1 MIYFIIFAFSFL
13 FGIWV
18 KVSGEVIKLELSNY
32 TISIDLYFV
41 ILACVVLLFLLIAIA
56 RFYSSISSTFANIKN
71 RRRSREEL
79 LLFEAFFSL
88 DLGNIENT
96 NKLIK
101 NLNEESDKL
110 SLVKLF
116 NSGKT
121 GNYSFFSHNLTSIAS
136 KNRNLA
142 LLLVNKLIV
151 YLKQERSVFQK
162 FIEYCSSS
170 INDKILSIPFQIE
183 HCILQEDW
191 INAISKLK
199 EAIKFNIFLP
209 FDHKKMLAVFYCALA
224 RQYESKGNFKGAIRH
239 LFKAQHHCA
248 AFRPINYL
256 KAELYIKLEKIRKA
270 SAVLE
275 KEYTVNPTPQ
285 LARMY
290 IKLNNKGAERLYSL
304 HPDYYFSYCLLA
316 LSSISLGKYDLAS
329 QYLDTAMKKANYIS
343 IYLVMIRLKI
353 MLQEYDQAIYWL
365 NKMDSEAVPDPSW
378 KCTGCNRELKQWDY
392 KCSSCNSFDCIYNKA
407 L

>member
-13 FGIWV
+13 FGMWI
-18 KVSGEVIKLELSNY
+18 KVSGEVIKLELGNY
-32 TISIDLYFV
+32 AISVDLYFV
-41 ILACVVLLFLLIAIA
+41 ILACVVLLFLLIAVA
-56 RFYSSISSTFANIKN
+56 RFCSSISSTFANIKN

-101 NLNEESDKL
+101 NLNEEGDKL

-116 NSGKT
+116 NAGKT
-121 GNYSFFSHNLTSIAS
+121 GNYSFFSHSLMSIAS

-142 LLLVNKLIV
+142 LLLVNKLIIH
-151 YLKQERSVFQK
+151 LKQERSVFRK

-170 INDKILSIPFQIE
+170 INDRILSIPLQIE
-183 HCILQEDW
+183 NCVLQEDW
-191 INAISKLK
+191 VNAISRLK

-209 FDHKKMLAVFYCALA
+209 FDSKKMLAVFYCALA
-224 RQYESKGNFKGAIRH
+224 KQYESKGNFKEAIKSLLR
-239 LFKAQHHCA
+239 AQGCCT
-248 AFRPINYL
+248 AFQPINYL
-256 KAELYIKLEKIRKA
+256 KAELYIKLGRIKKA
-270 SAVLE
+270 FAVLE
-275 KEYTVNPTPQ
+275 EEYAVNPTPQ
-285 LARMY
+285 SARMY
-290 IKLNNKGAERLYSL
+290 IKLNSKGAERLYNL
-304 HPDYYFSYCLLA
+304 RPDYYFSYCLLA
-316 LSSISLGKYDLAS
+316 LSSISLGKYDLAN
-329 QYLDTAMKKANYIS
+329 QHLDIAMKKANYIS
-343 IYLVMIRLKI
+343 IYLVMVQLKI

-392 KCSSCNSFDCIYNKA
+392 KCSSCNNFDCIYNQA

>member
-13 FGIWV
+13 FGIWL
-18 KVSGEVIKLELSNY
+18 KVSGEVIKLELGNY

-41 ILACVVLLFLLIAIA
+41 ILACIVLLFLLIAIA

-71 RRRSREEL
+71 RKRSKEEL

-121 GNYSFFSHNLTSIAS
+121 GNYSFFSYNLTSIAS

-142 LLLVNKLIV
+142 LLLINKLIIH
-151 YLKQERSVFQK
+151 LKQERLVFQK

-209 FDHKKMLAVFYCALA
+209 FDRKKMLAVFYCALA
-224 RQYESKGNFKGAIRH
+224 KQYESKGSFHKAIDH
-239 LFKAQHHCA
+239 LAKAQSYYA
-248 AFRPINYL
+248 TFQPINYL

-270 SAVLE
+270 SVVLE
-275 KEYTVNPTPQ
+275 EEYMVNPTPQ
-285 LARMY
+285 SAKMY
-290 IKLNNKGAERLYSL
+290 IKLNSKGAEKLYNL
-304 HPDYYFSYCLLA
+304 RPDYYFSYCLLA
-316 LSSISLGKYDLAS
+316 SFSISLGKYDLAS
-329 QYLDTAMKKANYIS
+329 QYLDAAMKKANYIS
-343 IYLVMIRLKI
+343 IYLVMVQLKI

-365 NKMDSEAVPDPSW
+365 NKMGSEALPDPGW
-378 KCTGCNRELKQWDY
+378 RCKNCNRELKQWEY
-392 KCSSCNSFDCIYNKA
+392 RCLSCNGLNCVYLTS
-407 L
+407 

>member
-13 FGIWV
+13 FGIWI
-18 KVSGEVIKLELSNY
+18 KVSDEVIKLELGNY
-32 TISIDLYFV
+32 AISIDLYFI

-56 RFYSSISSTFANIKN
+56 RFYFSISSTFANIKN
-71 RRRSREEL
+71 RKRSKEEL

-110 SLVKLF
+110 SLLKLF

-121 GNYSFFSHNLTSIAS
+121 GNYSFFSHNLTGIAS

-142 LLLVNKLIV
+142 LLLVNKLII
-151 YLKQERSVFQK
+151 YLKQERSVFKK

-191 INAISKLK
+191 VNAILKLK

-209 FDHKKMLAVFYCALA
+209 FDRKEMLSVFYCALA
-224 RQYESKGNFKGAIRH
+224 SQCESKGNFKEAIKS
-239 LFKAQHHCA
+239 LFKAQSCCA
-248 AFRPINYL
+248 DFQPINYL

-275 KEYTVNPTPQ
+275 EEYRVNPTPQ
-285 LARMY
+285 SARMY
-290 IKLNNKGAERLYSL
+290 IKLNNKGAERLYNL
-304 HPDYYFSYCLLA
+304 RPDYYFSYCLLA
-316 LSSISLGKYDLAS
+316 SSSISLGKYDLAS
-329 QYLDTAMKKANYIS
+329 QHLGIAMKKANYIS
-343 IYLVMIRLKI
+343 IYLVMIQLKI
-353 MLQEYDQAIYWL
+353 VLQEHDQVIFWL
-365 NKMDSEAVPDPSW
+365 NKIESEALSDPCW
-378 KCTGCNRELKQWDY
+378 RCKDCNKELERWSY
-392 KCSSCNSFDCIYNKA
+392 KCSNCSSFNCICYI

>member
-13 FGIWV
+13 FGIWI
-18 KVSGEVIKLELSNY
+18 KVSGEVIKLELGNY

-41 ILACVVLLFLLIAIA
+41 ILACVVLLFLLIAVA
-56 RFYSSISSTFANIKN
+56 RFCSSISSTFANIKN
-71 RRRSREEL
+71 RRRNREEL

-88 DLGNIENT
+88 DLGNIET
-96 NKLIK
+96 THKLIK

-142 LLLVNKLIV
+142 LLLINKLVIH
-151 YLKQERSVFQK
+151 LKQERLVFQK
-162 FIEYCSSS
+162 FVEYCSSS

-209 FDHKKMLAVFYCALA
+209 F
-224 RQYESKGNFKGAIRH
+224 
-239 LFKAQHHCA
+239 
-248 AFRPINYL
+248 
-256 KAELYIKLEKIRKA
+256 
-270 SAVLE
+270 
-275 KEYTVNPTPQ
+275 
-285 LARMY
+285 
-290 IKLNNKGAERLYSL
+290 
-304 HPDYYFSYCLLA
+304 
-316 LSSISLGKYDLAS
+316 
-329 QYLDTAMKKANYIS
+329 
-343 IYLVMIRLKI
+343 
-353 MLQEYDQAIYWL
+353 
-365 NKMDSEAVPDPSW
+365 
-378 KCTGCNRELKQWDY
+378 
-392 KCSSCNSFDCIYNKA
+392 
-407 L
+407 

>member
-18 KVSGEVIKLELSNY
+18 KVSGEVIKLELGNY
-32 TISIDLYFV
+32 NIRIDLYFV
-41 ILACVVLLFLLIAIA
+41 ILACIVLLFLLIAIA

-71 RRRSREEL
+71 RRKNREEL

-88 DLGNIENT
+88 DLGNTENVH
-96 NKLIK
+96 KIVK
-101 NLNEESDKL
+101 NLSEENDKL

-116 NSGKT
+116 NAGKT
-121 GNYSFFSHNLTSIAS
+121 GNYSFFSHSLVSIAS
-136 KNRNLA
+136 KNLNLA
-142 LLLVNKLIV
+142 LLLVNKLIIH
-151 YLKQERSVFQK
+151 LKQERLIFQK

-191 INAISKLK
+191 INAISKLN

-209 FDHKKMLAVFYCALA
+209 FDHKRILAVFYCALA
-224 RQYESKGNFKGAIRH
+224 KQHESKGNFKEAVKS

-248 AFRPINYL
+248 VFQPINYL
-256 KAELYIKLEKIRKA
+256 KAELYIKLGKIKKA

-275 KEYTVNPTPQ
+275 EEYAVNPTPQ
-285 LARMY
+285 SARMY
-290 IKLNNKGAERLYSL
+290 IKLNNKGAEILYNL
-304 HPDYYFSYCLLA
+304 RPDYYFSYCLLA

-329 QYLDTAMKKANYIS
+329 QHLNIATKKANYIS
-343 IYLVMIRLKI
+343 IYLVMVQLKI

-365 NKMDSEAVPDPSW
+365 NKMDSEAVPDPDW
-378 KCTGCNRELKQWDY
+378 KCADCNKELKQWDY
-392 KCSSCNSFDCIYNKA
+392 KCSSCNSFNCIY
-407 L
+407 LIL

>member
-13 FGIWV
+13 FGIWI
-18 KVSGEVIKLELSNY
+18 KVSGEVIKLELGNY

-41 ILACVVLLFLLIAIA
+41 ILACVVLLFLLIAVA
-56 RFYSSISSTFANIKN
+56 RFCSSISSTFANIKN

-142 LLLVNKLIV
+142 LLLINKLII
-151 YLKQERSVFQK
+151 YLKQERLVFQK

-209 FDHKKMLAVFYCALA
+209 FDRKKMLAVFYCALA
-224 RQYESKGNFKGAIRH
+224 KQYESKGSFYKAIDY
-239 LFKAQHHCA
+239 LAKAQSYYA
-248 AFRPINYL
+248 TFQPINYL

-270 SAVLE
+270 STVLE
-275 KEYTVNPTPQ
+275 EEYRVNPTPQ
-285 LARMY
+285 SARMY
-290 IKLNNKGAERLYSL
+290 IKLNNKGAERLYNL
-304 HPDYYFSYCLLA
+304 RPDYYFSYCLLA

-329 QYLDTAMKKANYIS
+329 QHLDIAMKKANYIS
-343 IYLVMIRLKI
+343 IYLVMVQLKI

-365 NKMDSEAVPDPSW
+365 NKMDSEAVPDPDW
-378 KCTGCNRELKQWDY
+378 KCVDCNKELKQWDY
-392 KCSSCNSFDCIYNKA
+392 KCSSCNSLNCIY
-407 L
+407 LIL

>member
-13 FGIWV
+13 FGIWI
-18 KVSGEVIKLELSNY
+18 KVSGEVIKLELGNY

-41 ILACVVLLFLLIAIA
+41 ILACVVLLFLLIAVA
-56 RFYSSISSTFANIKN
+56 RFCSSISSTFANIKN

-142 LLLVNKLIV
+142 LLLINKLIIH
-151 YLKQERSVFQK
+151 LKQERLVFQK

-209 FDHKKMLAVFYCALA
+209 FDPKKMLAVFYCALA
-224 RQYESKGNFKGAIRH
+224 KQYESKGSFYKAIDY
-239 LFKAQHHCA
+239 LAKAQSHYA
-248 AFRPINYL
+248 TFQPINYL

-270 SAVLE
+270 STVLE
-275 KEYTVNPTPQ
+275 EEYRVNPTPQ
-285 LARMY
+285 SARMY
-290 IKLNNKGAERLYSL
+290 IKLNNKGAERLYNL
-304 HPDYYFSYCLLA
+304 RPDYYFSYCLLA

-329 QYLDTAMKKANYIS
+329 QHLDIAMKKANYIS
-343 IYLVMIRLKI
+343 IYLVMVQLKI

-365 NKMDSEAVPDPSW
+365 NRMDSEAVPDPGW
-378 KCTGCNRELKQWDY
+378 KCADCNKELKQWDY
-392 KCSSCNSFDCIYNKA
+392 KCSSCNSLNCIY
-407 L
+407 LIL

>member
-13 FGIWV
+13 FGIWI
-18 KVSGEVIKLELSNY
+18 KVSGEVIKLELGNY

-41 ILACVVLLFLLIAIA
+41 ILACAVLLFLLIAVA
-56 RFYSSISSTFANIKN
+56 RFCSSISSTFANIKN

-116 NSGKT
+116 NSGQT

-142 LLLVNKLIV
+142 LLLINKLIIH
-151 YLKQERSVFQK
+151 LKQERLVFQK

-209 FDHKKMLAVFYCALA
+209 FDRKKMLAVFYCTLA
-224 RQYESKGNFKGAIRH
+224 KQYESKGSFYKAIDY
-239 LFKAQHHCA
+239 LAKAQSYYA
-248 AFRPINYL
+248 TFQPINYL

-270 SAVLE
+270 STVLE
-275 KEYTVNPTPQ
+275 EEYRVNPTPQ
-285 LARMY
+285 SARMY
-290 IKLNNKGAERLYSL
+290 IKLNNKGAERLYNL
-304 HPDYYFSYCLLA
+304 RPDYYFSYCLLA

-329 QYLDTAMKKANYIS
+329 QHLDIAMKKANYIS
-343 IYLVMIRLKI
+343 IYLVMVQLKI

-365 NKMDSEAVPDPSW
+365 NRMDSEAVPDPGW
-378 KCTGCNRELKQWDY
+378 KCADCNKELKQWDY
-392 KCSSCNSFDCIYNKA
+392 KCSSCNSLNCIY
-407 L
+407 LIL